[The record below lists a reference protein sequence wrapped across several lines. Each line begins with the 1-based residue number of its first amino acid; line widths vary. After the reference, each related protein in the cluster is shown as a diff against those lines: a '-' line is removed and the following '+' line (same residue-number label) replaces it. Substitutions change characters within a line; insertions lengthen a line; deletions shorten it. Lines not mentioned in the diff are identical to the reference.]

1 MNIPCFSCLFYS
13 HKNNLHFDS
22 LSVHHKEHL
31 LKIKLNLKQKP
42 EPEHSPKYAI
52 EKSYIE
58 GQTQIFVFWAKQLGQ
73 IFLAGYFWAVKSP
86 HKWQHMCFRVKM
98 ENPQWISIIIYCQN
112 SSDNLIKK
120 CEKM

>member
-42 EPEHSPKYAI
+42 EHSRKYAI
-52 EKSYIE
+52 QKSYIE
-58 GQTQIFVFWAKQLGQ
+58 GQTQIFVFKQLGQ
-73 IFLAGYFWAVKSP
+73 IFLAGYFWAVKST
-86 HKWQHMCFRVKM
+86 HRWQHMCVKVKM
-98 ENPQWISIIIYCQN
+98 
-112 SSDNLIKK
+112 KK
-120 CEKM
+120 